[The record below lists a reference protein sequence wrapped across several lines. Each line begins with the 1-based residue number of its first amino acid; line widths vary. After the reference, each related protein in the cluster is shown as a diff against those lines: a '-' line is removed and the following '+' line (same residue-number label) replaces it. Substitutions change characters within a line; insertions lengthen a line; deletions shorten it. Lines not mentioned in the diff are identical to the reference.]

1 MCIRDSNKDTLMKYN
16 TIKDIFLGKIKTW
29 KEINEKSKLGDI
41 HIIFDNNKSG
51 NIRYFKE
58 LFEIK
63 DSLSK
68 NFFAVNN
75 NAEVIDFVSRNP
87 DALGII
93 SVNWISDKDD
103 SLSMSFI
110 RKINV
115 CLLYTSDAA

>member
-1 MCIRDSNKDTLMKYN
+1 MMHWHLLQTARTRILLLKYN

-41 HIIFDNNKSG
+41 SVIFDNNKSG

-68 NFFAVNN
+68 EF
-75 NAEVIDFVSRNP
+75 
-87 DALGII
+87 L
-93 SVNWISDKDD
+93 
-103 SLSMSFI
+103 
-110 RKINV
+110 
-115 CLLYTSDAA
+115 CCQ